1 MTRKSEVT
9 KGVDVVFSLF
19 NSSLALTN
27 LINLSHPHHIRAK
40 AGVRPRL
47 KPHTVSPRL
56 PVPTH
61 IPLPPYVDT
70 GTNPYDEGIQTHDA
84 AGVAKMRAA
93 GALAA
98 DVLAFAGTLVAPG
111 VTTDAIDKAVHAR
124 ILEAGAYP
132 SPLTYGNFP
141 KSVCTSVNECIC
153 HGERGTNEVVKG
165 GWKKRERENTRTR
178 THPRSPSPH
187 SLLFLAG
194 IPDARPLVSGDIL
207 NIDVT
212 VYLDGHHGDTSRMF
226 FVGGAGAASPDAGRL
241 CAATKEALDAAIA
254 LVRPGLPVS
263 AIGDAIQG
271 VADREKLGIVRE
283 FVGHG
288 VGRVFHSNPAIV
300 HCRNREPG
308 VLVAGQTF
316 TIEPM
321 LTLGSPRSKMWK
333 DGWTVVTADASLTAQ
348 FEHTLLVTEGGV
360 EVLTAWPDKQ
370 AAAVMVKEGA
380 EGGEIKAT

>member
-1 MTRKSEVT
+1 MSGRRSACR
-9 KGVDVVFSLF
+9 FSLAVAAF
-19 NSSLALTN
+19 P
-27 LINLSHPHHIRAK
+27 SHPPPPPSILRSKVTA
-40 AGVRPRL
+40 RRL

-56 PVPTH
+56 PVPAH

-84 AGVAKMRAA
+84 AGIEKMRAA
-93 GALAA
+93 GRLAA
-98 DVLAFAGTLVAPG
+98 DVLAYAGTLVAPG
-111 VTTDAIDKAVHAR
+111 VTTDAIDRAVHAR

-153 HGERGTNEVVKG
+153 HGMRNKWRGRD
-165 GWKKRERENTRTR
+165 KKPLSLSISDAHT
-178 THPRSPSPH
+178 PS
-187 SLLFLAG
+187 LFLSLSG
-194 IPDARPLVSGDIL
+194 IPDARPLQSGDVL

-226 FVGGAGAASPDAGRL
+226 FVGGRAAAGHDAARL
-241 CAATKEALDAAIA
+241 VDTTKEALAAAIA
-254 LVRPGLPVS
+254 LVRPGLPVR
-263 AIGDAIQG
+263 AIGDAIQAI
-271 VADREKLGIVRE
+271 ADREKLGIVRE

-288 VGRVFHSNPAIV
+288 VGRVFHSNPAVV

-308 VLVAGQTF
+308 SLVVGQTF

-333 DGWTVVTADASLTAQ
+333 DGWTVVTADASLSAQ
-348 FEHTLLVTEGGV
+348 FEHTLLVTASGV
-360 EVLTAWPDKQ
+360 EILTAWPDGGWEEATVGGEVASEAGP
-370 AAAVMVKEGA
+370 AAAA
-380 EGGEIKAT
+380 